1 MNRPIV
7 FFFTRQQISLENSMF
22 HSTDF
27 PYIHSKKKTR
37 RGREDRIFRIS
48 NRMNRIQI
56 IRHFRF
62 SIHFQSPR
70 FPPVKSITKLL
81 NSRTDA
87 SWTLIN
93 KISPL
98 NRRVSSP
105 INDQL
110 QNQFFATRY
119 SVLFSHYRS
128 SSDHTRS
135 TFFRKITPTLERS
148 QKTENKF

>member
-22 HSTDF
+22 RSTYF
-27 PYIHSKKKTR
+27 PYIHSKKKIR
-37 RGREDRIFRIS
+37 REREDRIFRIS
-48 NRMNRIQI
+48 NRIQI

-81 NSRTDA
+81 NSRTNA

-119 SVLFSHYRS
+119 SVLFSH
-128 SSDHTRS
+128 DPHHTRS
-135 TFFRKITPTLERS
+135 IFFRKITPTLERS

>member
-1 MNRPIV
+1 
-7 FFFTRQQISLENSMF
+7 MF
-22 HSTDF
+22 RSTYF
-27 PYIHSKKKTR
+27 PYIHSKKKIR
-37 RGREDRIFRIS
+37 REREDRIFRIS
-48 NRMNRIQI
+48 NRIQI

-81 NSRTDA
+81 NSRTNA

-119 SVLFSHYRS
+119 SVLFSH
-128 SSDHTRS
+128 DPHHTRS
-135 TFFRKITPTLERS
+135 IFFRKITPTLERS

>member
-1 MNRPIV
+1 
-7 FFFTRQQISLENSMF
+7 MF
-22 HSTDF
+22 RSTYF
-27 PYIHSKKKTR
+27 PYIHSKKKIR
-37 RGREDRIFRIS
+37 REREDRIFRIS
-48 NRMNRIQI
+48 NRIQI

-81 NSRTDA
+81 NSRTNA

-119 SVLFSHYRS
+119 SVLFSH
-128 SSDHTRS
+128 DPHHTRS
-135 TFFRKITPTLERS
+135 IFFRKITPILERS